1 VAFLKADNSVD
12 PDSVVTAE
20 FPDTDD
26 VWLTLSVK
34 FSAAALAVWTTD
46 PTAAASFSGN
56 FYDIWTRDGPMSTH
70 TSGGL
75 SIDAAGPGNE
85 WIFIGSWTDAS
96 TTPAPV
102 TDTYQLLEL
111 HWVRNGTSTAY
122 VDGTAVASG
131 TAPDEPATGINVGQR
146 AETPQDASAF
156 VFIDNV
162 KVGTSRGADDL
173 FSDGFEDGTFDAWV
187 STTGT
192 VSILGAITEGSGSS
206 DDNNTQISVSPGVPI
221 LWTVKFWNQDGSS
234 DPNSKYLVNEVY
246 PENLHFVK
254 NTGNLG
260 PHLVDFELSLTARDT
275 DGDIAV
281 SSAFIGPYRTDFE
294 LLRSDLTRPVI
305 NGVITNYGDAQA
317 GENHV
322 KISGK
327 SYLHWLETRG
337 WPYDASLSY
346 VNWPSGFR
354 FKVAAADIGQIV
366 KDILETVRDLSPNFP
381 SGPGSTLATRSFSL
395 DFIVDVDEV
404 GKNINFE
411 IDRFDP
417 QTLYDIVTGLG
428 QGADDDGGFEFI
440 MTVDKVFR
448 LAAPSFGDP
457 DSPVLEL
464 AVDVDTNLPNMT
476 AVSQT
481 NTGPEATH
489 VLGVG
494 AGTSNRQ
501 GGVNKHF
508 RKNSS
513 IFRRIDKVSDFGDV
527 KNLDALE
534 TLTSSALSF
543 SAYPVHEV
551 PVEVN
556 PNEIDGF
563 WTKVWPGKYANVVYD
578 LGYAQIPNEDGQ
590 PMKIVSMDCTVS
602 LEGQET
608 VTLGLNQKHNTS
620 DFAGLADW

>member
-1 VAFLKADNSVD
+1 
-12 PDSVVTAE
+12 
-20 FPDTDD
+20 
-26 VWLTLSVK
+26 
-34 FSAAALAVWTTD
+34 
-46 PTAAASFSGN
+46 
-56 FYDIWTRDGPMSTH
+56 
-70 TSGGL
+70 
-75 SIDAAGPGNE
+75 
-85 WIFIGSWTDAS
+85 
-96 TTPAPV
+96 
-102 TDTYQLLEL
+102 
-111 HWVRNGTSTAY
+111 
-122 VDGTAVASG
+122 
-131 TAPDEPATGINVGQR
+131 
-146 AETPQDASAF
+146 
-156 VFIDNV
+156 
-162 KVGTSRGADDL
+162 
-173 FSDGFEDGTFDAWV
+173 
-187 STTGT
+187 
-192 VSILGAITEGSGSS
+192 
-206 DDNNTQISVSPGVPI
+206 
-221 LWTVKFWNQDGSS
+221 
-234 DPNSKYLVNEVY
+234 
-246 PENLHFVK
+246 
-254 NTGNLG
+254 
-260 PHLVDFELSLTARDT
+260 
-275 DGDIAV
+275 
-281 SSAFIGPYRTDFE
+281 
-294 LLRSDLTRPVI
+294 
-305 NGVITNYGDAQA
+305 
-317 GENHV
+317 V

-527 KNLDALE
+527 KNLD
-534 TLTSSALSF
+534 
-543 SAYPVHEV
+543 
-551 PVEVN
+551 
-556 PNEIDGF
+556 
-563 WTKVWPGKYANVVYD
+563 VVC
-578 LGYAQIPNEDGQ
+578 
-590 PMKIVSMDCTVS
+590 VV
-602 LEGQET
+602 
-608 VTLGLNQKHNTS
+608 
-620 DFAGLADW
+620 F